1 QSISRVMS
9 SIATKE
15 HKLYAGKLK
24 NVLATYSE
32 AEDLINIG
40 AYKKGS
46 NKEIDFAIDKIGVVN
61 EFLMQQVDE
70 KFLFEEEINQ
80 LKALFEE

>member
-1 QSISRVMS
+1 MS
-9 SIATKE
+9 SIASSE

-24 NVLATYSE
+24 NVMATYND

-46 NKEIDFAIDKIGVVN
+46 NKEIDYAIEKIDAVN
-61 EFLMQQVDE
+61 NFLMQGTEEKYEFEEEVDLLRG
-70 KFLFEEEINQ
+70 LFEE
-80 LKALFEE
+80 